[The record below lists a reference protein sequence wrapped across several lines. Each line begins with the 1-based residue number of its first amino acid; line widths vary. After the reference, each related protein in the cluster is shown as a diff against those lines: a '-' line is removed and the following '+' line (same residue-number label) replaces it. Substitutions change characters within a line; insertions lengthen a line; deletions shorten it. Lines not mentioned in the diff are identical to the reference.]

1 MLQQNQQRSS
11 RSNKRRLCDGGDDGD
26 DRAETDADTAT
37 DMATA
42 TAAAAAAATDSPSPA
57 KLARVDTE
65 PAVVRVQRWLRRK
78 RLQRVITS
86 RWVSKRR
93 FHRAINTCDPVHF
106 TPLADVEVPFV
117 LMDHCDS
124 SGRFYVFETLALAQW
139 VMHNGAAVN
148 PYTKARLT
156 RAELRRLDV
165 AAHALGFGISLR
177 KRLPSLAVFA
187 AHRADQDALV
197 QCLKNSAFVAGDVL
211 LNSADSS
218 VLYVP
223 QYIMTCPRHRHL
235 QAAVD
240 ADDNADADT
249 DTDTTVPYNASDG
262 DGDGDGDDDEDED
275 EDDSE
280 DDTVHYIGISGF
292 PHIVRCRDC
301 EKRKP
306 PTLRPL
312 GHGLVHAGARR
323 VPTCCILRMLHTW
336 SVTFASAM
344 AQLFQA
350 GGSEVHDAL
359 HARLK
364 SEWAVMKAKTCSG
377 FSGSGSGSGSSSA
390 ATATDLRRD
399 VRAFLD
405 TLFA

>member
-1 MLQQNQQRSS
+1 M
-11 RSNKRRLCDGGDDGD
+11 CDGGDSGDGGD
-26 DRAETDADTAT
+26 DRAETDADADAAT
-37 DMATA
+37 DMA
-42 TAAAAAAATDSPSPA
+42 TAAAAAAAAAADSPSPA
-57 KLARVDTE
+57 KLARVDIE

-93 FHRAINTCDPVHF
+93 FGRAINTCDPVHL

-117 LMDHCDS
+117 LMDHRDS

-223 QYIMTCPRHRHL
+223 QYIVTCPRHRHL
-235 QAAVD
+235 QAAAD
-240 ADDNADADT
+240 ADDDADADT
-249 DTDTTVPYNASDG
+249 DTDTDMDTTVPYNAS

-344 AQLFQA
+344 TQLFQA
-350 GGSEVHDAL
+350 GGSEVHAAL

-364 SEWAVMKAKTCSG
+364 SEWAAMKAKTCSG
-377 FSGSGSGSGSSSA
+377 FSGSGSA
-390 ATATDLRRD
+390 AAATDLRRD